1 MSINLDDV
9 FINQFIVDKK
19 VYQGFLNTFNDSN
32 PLHVDEDFAQK
43 KGFLHKVMHGNILG
57 GFLSFFIGE
66 CLPLKNVVIHSQSIK
81 YMKPVYLNDLLVL
94 ETKVSNV
101 HQSVNVVEFT
111 FSFKNHVSDEVVA
124 KGKIQIGILN

>member
-9 FINQFIVDKK
+9 FINHFFVDNK

-32 PLHVDEDFAQK
+32 PLHVDEEFAQT
-43 KGFLHKVMHGNILG
+43 KGFLNKVMHGNILG

-66 CLPLKNVVIHSQSIK
+66 CLPIKNVVIHSQSIK
-81 YMKPVYLNDLLVL
+81 YIKPVYLNDLLVL

-101 HQSVNVVEFT
+101 HQSVNVVEFN
-111 FSFKNHVSDEVVA
+111 FSFKNQVSDEVVA